1 VVAAAGTGLW
11 LAAIAE
17 DGYLVRAT
25 LLAAFLAAALLAG
38 GLVLRKPIVIPAV
51 ICILAAPYV
60 AALGFE
66 IDGIDTR
73 APLIAGLLFVVAELA
88 YWSLELRGTLADE
101 PGTYLRRVALLAGL
115 AVATI
120 AGGTVVL
127 AAVGAIAAPAGPSAG
142 DVGIAATCG
151 WADGSGA
158 GVGSGGGVGANVGT
172 VARSGRELSPTKLSA
187 LSAR

>member
-51 ICILAAPYV
+51 VCILAAPYV

-73 APLIAGLLFVVAELA
+73 APLIAGLLLVVAELA

-101 PGTYLRRVALLAGL
+101 PGTYLRRVALVAGL
-115 AVATI
+115 TVVTI

-127 AAVGAIAAPAGPSAG
+127 AVVEAVAARGAAVDIAGAAGAIAAIALLVLA
-142 DVGIAATCG
+142 VGKRT
-151 WADGSGA
+151 S
-158 GVGSGGGVGANVGT
+158 
-172 VARSGRELSPTKLSA
+172 
-187 LSAR
+187 

>member
-1 VVAAAGTGLW
+1 VVGAAGTGVW

-25 LLAAFLAAALLAG
+25 LLATFLAAALLAV
-38 GLVLRKPIVIPAV
+38 GLVLRWPILIPAAV
-51 ICILAAPYV
+51 CVLATPYV

-73 APLIAGLLFVVAELA
+73 APLVAALLFAVAELA

-127 AAVGAIAAPAGPSAG
+127 AVVGAIAARGTAIDLLGAAAAIG
-142 DVGIAATCG
+142 AIALLAL
-151 WADGSGA
+151 AA
-158 GVGSGGGVGANVGT
+158 
-172 VARSGRELSPTKLSA
+172 ARRTG
-187 LSAR
+187 

>member
-1 VVAAAGTGLW
+1 MGTGVW

-25 LLAAFLAAALLAG
+25 LVATLVAAVLLAG
-38 GLVLRKPIVIPAV
+38 GLALRWSVVIPAAV
-51 ICILAAPYV
+51 CVLATPYV

-66 IDGIDTR
+66 LDGLDTR
-73 APLIAGLLFVVAELA
+73 APLLAALLFVVAELA
-88 YWSLELRGTLADE
+88 YWSLELRGILTNE

-127 AAVGAIAAPAGPSAG
+127 AVVGAIAARGVAIDLLGA
-142 DVGIAATCG
+142 VAA
-151 WADGSGA
+151 
-158 GVGSGGGVGANVGT
+158 VGAIGLL
-172 VARSGRELSPTKLSA
+172 ALAAAKRSP
-187 LSAR
+187 